1 MAALVCGVD
10 HPAIAADDVLKLADW
25 YVKVLGL
32 TIKAKTETN
41 THLLEGAD
49 GVFLEL
55 MQNDGTPRP
64 QRTTFSPGPSHLA
77 FRVKDYAAAQQALTA
92 AGVTWAGDEGKA
104 VGGGRLRS
112 FLDCEGNLLQIVERS

>member
-1 MAALVCGVD
+1 MAALACGVD

-25 YVKVLGL
+25 YVKVMGL

-55 MQNDGTPRP
+55 MQNDGTARP
-64 QRTTFSPGPSHLA
+64 QRTTFAPGLSHLA
-77 FRVKDYAAAQQALTA
+77 FRVKDYAAAEQALTA
-92 AGVTWAGDEGKA
+92 AGVKWAGDEGKA

-112 FLDCEGNLLQIVERS
+112 FLDCEGNLLQIVQRG